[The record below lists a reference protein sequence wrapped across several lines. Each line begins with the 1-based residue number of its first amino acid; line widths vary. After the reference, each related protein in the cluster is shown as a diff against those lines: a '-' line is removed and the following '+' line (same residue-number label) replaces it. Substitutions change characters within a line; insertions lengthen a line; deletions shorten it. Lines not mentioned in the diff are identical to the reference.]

1 MRQDGRR
8 SVAFSRSED
17 THTHT
22 QRERRMHLEGSGTL
36 SITHT
41 RGEGQPPKIDRTIA
55 TFLQK
60 LIGQLQLILMTSQ

>member
-17 THTHT
+17 THT

-41 RGEGQPPKIDRTIA
+41 HGEGQPPKIDQTIA